1 MRAKLHLKKWIGAS
15 LFLFACTQ
23 VDVSG
28 LDPDLFT
35 NSGNGGGST
44 DALCDD
50 VDSTFSTKVLP
61 IFASQCNNSGCHG
74 DGSNSGGL
82 NLDDGDNE
90 RGDGVSGVIGNIKAE
105 GAINAFSSAQSALLL
120 KPLSTA
126 EGGQGGSHTGGEIFA
141 NTTDPDY
148 ETIFCWIEDGAK
160 NDLNDSSCT
169 FGEHVY
175 PVFRKRGCTDGQ
187 CHDSNSPGG
196 NMDLSQGSLV
206 LYTDNPNGTATFAD
220 ATLTPV
226 FTAGDANSLLLQ
238 KPLNAISHGPSGN
251 TQVFSST
258 QDPEY
263 QIIKCWIDEN
273 ATNN

>member
-187 CHDSNSPGG
+187 CHDSILLEGIWIFHKAAWYCTP
-196 NMDLSQGSLV
+196 
-206 LYTDNPNGTATFAD
+206 T
-220 ATLTPV
+220 TLTERPHLRMPH
-226 FTAGDANSLLLQ
+226 SLR
-238 KPLNAISHGPSGN
+238 
-251 TQVFSST
+251 FSQLAMQT
-258 QDPEY
+258 VCY
-263 QIIKCWIDEN
+263 YKN
-273 ATNN
+273 L